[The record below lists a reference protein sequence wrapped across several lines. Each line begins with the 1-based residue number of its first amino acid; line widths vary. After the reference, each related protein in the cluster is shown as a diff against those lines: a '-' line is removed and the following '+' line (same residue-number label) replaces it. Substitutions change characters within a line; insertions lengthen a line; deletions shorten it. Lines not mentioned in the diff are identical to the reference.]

1 MKVTLGELIKRFRTE
16 RGMSAREISDG
27 LCATSVMSE
36 YENDVKVPDSVLF
49 CYVMERMGVVPEEF
63 AIMVSEQEYTYHYWK
78 EQVLDVIEAEKWDEI
93 EKLVV
98 FGEQKYSDNNQKLE
112 KQFLCY
118 VEAVFEAKIR
128 GDYAKAADYM
138 QEAIGYTMN
147 DINEFD
153 KIKVAYGATEICFM
167 ILYLYYG
174 VLSKRIHAIEGKR
187 LFDKLERYIREKKG
201 EGRERSKVYPKLICV
216 GIHVL
221 SEVMSEEEKLHLCR
235 YAIDMLRERKDMY
248 DISELLRIYLSLIPE
263 TEYKEI
269 AYYTK
274 HLEVFDDLQKR
285 AEMDSQFRPEL
296 LYTQTAKIYVLEEYL
311 RSKRKE
317 KGFTQ
322 EKLSEGICE
331 PETYSR
337 IENGKQVPKK
347 KKYYALADKLGIG
360 WGYFRGELYTDDV
373 TMYSLKRRHRVAAL
387 EERYADSLAI
397 LEEMEKGLDME
408 NPMNY
413 QYVKTNQI
421 KMKYRLGEMTP
432 DEVYAALTDL
442 LSLTKKLDFS
452 FKELVYYTQTEV
464 ETITYMAQM
473 LRAMNRNEE
482 GIRLIEDMLE
492 QMERSRL
499 KIMQQGTGIIF
510 ALKVLSGLYF
520 ELGNYEKSMEILG
533 TVFQITMRI
542 YVAGTVPAILDA
554 YADDL
559 EHMGSQYSH
568 VYKLLYRQS
577 YYVADFFGNA
587 NVANFMK
594 KYYEESF
601 GEIAW
606 Y

>member
-1 MKVTLGELIKRFRTE
+1 MKVSLGELIRRFRIE
-16 RGMSAREISDG
+16 SGLSAREVSEG
-27 LCATSVMSE
+27 LCTTSVMSE
-36 YENDVKVPDSVLF
+36 YENDVKTPDSVLF
-49 CYVMERMGVVPEEF
+49 CCFMERMGIAPEEF
-63 AIMVSEQEYTYHYWK
+63 AIMVSEQEYAYHAWK
-78 EQVLDVIEAEKWDEI
+78 EQLLEAIETKKWDELESLI
-93 EKLVV
+93 AVGDL
-98 FGEQKYSDNNQKLE
+98 KYNDADKKLE

-118 VEAVFEAKIR
+118 AKAVFEAQIKK
-128 GDYAKAADYM
+128 DYAKATDYICEAADCTI
-138 QEAIGYTMN
+138 AGIHK
-147 DINEFD
+147 FD
-153 KIKVAYGATEICFM
+153 KARAVYGATEICFL

-174 VLSKRIHAIEGKR
+174 IQGNRLSVSEGKT
-187 LFDKLERYIREKKG
+187 LFDKLEKCISVKKG
-201 EGRERSKVYPKLICV
+201 EERERSKVYPKLICV

-221 SEVMSEEEKLHLCR
+221 SEVMSKEEKRHLCKK
-235 YAIDMLRERKDMY
+235 AIDLLIKRKDMY
-248 DISELLRIYLSLIPE
+248 DISELLRIYISLLAE
-263 TEYKEI
+263 TESEEI

-296 LYTQTAKIYVLEEYL
+296 LYTQTPKIYVLEEYL

-347 KKYYALADKLGIG
+347 KRYYALADKLGIG
-360 WGYFRGELYTDDV
+360 WGYFRGDLYTDDV
-373 TMYSLKRRHRVAAL
+373 KMYSLKRRHRVAAL
-387 EERYADSLAI
+387 EERCADSLAI
-397 LEEMEKGLDME
+397 LEEMVKGLDME

-413 QYVKTNQI
+413 QYVKANQI

-432 DEVYAALTDL
+432 EEVYAALTDL
-442 LSLTKKLDFS
+442 LFLTKKLDFS

-473 LRAMNRNEE
+473 LRVMNRKEE

-492 QMERSRL
+492 QMERSRV
-499 KIMQQGTGIIF
+499 KITQQGTGIIF

-520 ELGNYEKSMEILG
+520 ELGNYEKSMEVLKG
-533 TVFQITMRI
+533 VFQLTMRI
-542 YVAGTVPAILDA
+542 YVTGTIPAILDA
-554 YADDL
+554 YADNL
-559 EHMGSQYSH
+559 EHIGSQYSEE
-568 VYKLLYRQS
+568 YKLLYRQS
-577 YYVADFFGNA
+577 YYVADFFGNV
-587 NVANFMK
+587 NIANFMK

-601 GEIAW
+601 GEIVW

>member
-1 MKVTLGELIKRFRTE
+1 MKVSLGELIRRFRIE
-16 RGMSAREISDG
+16 SGLSAREVSEG
-27 LCATSVMSE
+27 LCTTSVMSE
-36 YENDVKVPDSVLF
+36 YENDVKTPDSVLF
-49 CYVMERMGVVPEEF
+49 CCFMERMGVAPEEF
-63 AIMVSEQEYTYHYWK
+63 VIMVSEQEYEYHAWK
-78 EQVLDVIEAEKWDEI
+78 EQVLEAIQTKKWDELGLLI
-93 EKLVV
+93 TVGGL
-98 FGEQKYSDNNQKLE
+98 KYSDANKKLE

-118 VEAVFEAKIR
+118 AKAVFEAQSKK
-128 GDYAKAADYM
+128 DYAKAADYICD
-138 QEAIGYTMN
+138 AADCTIA
-147 DINEFD
+147 DIHKFD
-153 KIKVAYGATEICFM
+153 KARAVYGATEICFL

-174 VLSKRIHAIEGKR
+174 IQGNRISISEGKT
-187 LFDKLERYIREKKG
+187 LFDKLEKYISEKKS
-201 EGRERSKVYPKLICV
+201 EERERSKVYPKLICV

-221 SEVMSEEEKLHLCR
+221 SEVMRKEEKLHLCKN
-235 YAIDMLRERKDMY
+235 AIDLLIKRKDMY
-248 DISELLRIYLSLIPE
+248 DISELLRIYVSLLPE
-263 TEYKEI
+263 TESEEI

-296 LYTQTAKIYVLEEYL
+296 LYTQTPKIYVLEEYL

-322 EKLSEGICE
+322 EQLSEGICE

-360 WGYFRGELYTDDV
+360 WGYFRGDIYTDDIN
-373 TMYSLKRRHRVAAL
+373 MYSLKRKHRMAAL
-387 EERYADSLAI
+387 EERCADSLAI

-413 QYVKTNQI
+413 QYIKSKQI

-432 DEVYAALTDL
+432 EEVYATLTDL
-442 LSLTKKLDFS
+442 LSFTKKLDFS

-473 LRAMNRNEE
+473 LDSMNRSDE

-492 QMERSRL
+492 QIGRS
-499 KIMQQGTGIIF
+499 KVTMMQQGSGTWF
-510 ALKVLSGLYF
+510 ARDVLSGLYF
-520 ELGNYEKSMEILG
+520 SNDEFEKSSDIENIVFKLCMRMRDAGNMPEILD
-533 TVFQITMRI
+533 T
-542 YVAGTVPAILDA
+542 L
-554 YADDL
+554 ADNL
-559 EHMGSQYSH
+559 EHMGSQYSEE
-568 VYKLLYRQS
+568 YKLLYRQS
-577 YYVADFFGNA
+577 YYIADFFGNV

-601 GEIAW
+601 GEIV
-606 Y
+606 